1 MSIGPKVFLNIVS
14 AATSE
19 DPEIRSLIFGF
30 CPDCVWSY
38 TDSKVRQKNMQI
50 FGVFFSRSLKATSM
64 FHQPLYLENNWKYY
78 VSHGL
83 LLHPQSELSLCFIV
97 TRKPHPCSA
106 CLRVTAGTQGSQT
119 TPPCTSSQTTEPF
132 IQIWQGGSAIVFL
145 YTKTNM
151 DNNDIKWIHLNTD
164 IQYKYHCFHSRNDF

>member
-1 MSIGPKVFLNIVS
+1 MSIGPKVLLNVVS
-14 AATSE
+14 DVKSK
-19 DPEIRSLIFGF
+19 DPEIRSPIFGL
-30 CPDCVWSY
+30 CPECVWSY
-38 TDSKVRQKNMQI
+38 TDSKVRQKNLQI
-50 FGVFFSRSLKATSM
+50 FVFFSRSFKAISM

-78 VSHGL
+78 VSHVL
-83 LLHPQSELSLCFIV
+83 LRHPQSELSLCFIV

-132 IQIWQGGSAIVFL
+132 IQIWQGGRAIVFL

-151 DNNDIKWIHLNTD
+151 DNNVIKWIHFNTD
-164 IQYKYHCFHSRNDF
+164 IQDNYHCFHSRNDF